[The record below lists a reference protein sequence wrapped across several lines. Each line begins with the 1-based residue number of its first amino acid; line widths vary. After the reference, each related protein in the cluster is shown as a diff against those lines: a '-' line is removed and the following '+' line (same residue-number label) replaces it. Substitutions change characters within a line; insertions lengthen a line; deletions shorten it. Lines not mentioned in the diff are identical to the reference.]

1 MTGTLLD
8 LIEET
13 AEKLARKHYK
23 QSYQEFIAVEQD
35 EIWTQ
40 AVLIAEEAFNKLV
53 KGYR

>member
-23 QSYQEFIAVEQD
+23 QSYQELIPAEQED
-35 EIWTQ
+35 VWQQ